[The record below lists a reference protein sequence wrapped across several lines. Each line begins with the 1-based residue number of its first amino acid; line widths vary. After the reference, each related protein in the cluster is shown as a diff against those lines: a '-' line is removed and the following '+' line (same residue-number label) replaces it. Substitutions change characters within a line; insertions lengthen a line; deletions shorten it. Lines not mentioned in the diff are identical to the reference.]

1 MSYKD
6 AIDQNLF
13 KAALAAKGMTQEDL
27 ANRLGMSRNSLSNKI
42 KKGGDFRKDEIV
54 KMYEIFGKK
63 VVDAF
68 LFN

>member
-6 AIDQNLF
+6 TIDQNLF
-13 KAALAAKGMTQEDL
+13 RAALAAKGMTQEDL
-27 ANRLGMSRNSLSNKI
+27 ANKLNISRNSLTLKI
-42 KKGGDFRKDEIV
+42 KKGGDFRKNEII

-63 VVDAF
+63 TVDAF